1 MSNKAVMI
9 VVTIASVLLWAGMI
23 YLMNIRPPDMLNR
36 IVFFAICTLALL
48 TTLVPLSYA
57 LNAKLGKTRGYRGD
71 MNRALRQGALVCF
84 IAVLIFG
91 LYMLGML
98 NWFVAIL
105 LCLVVVL
112 IEVTLGL
119 RGRHL

>member
-1 MSNKAVMI
+1 VSNKAVMI
-9 VVTIASVLLWAGMI
+9 VVAIASILLWAGLI
-23 YLMNIRPPDMLNR
+23 YLMNIRPPDMFNR
-36 IVFFAICTLALL
+36 IVFFAICTLALA
-48 TTLVPLSYA
+48 TTLVPLAYA
-57 LNAKLGKTRGYRGD
+57 LNAKLAKTQGYRGD
-71 MNRALRQGALVCF
+71 MNRALRQGALICF

-119 RGRHL
+119 RGRHS